1 MSQREHIIAQAAKM
15 FAEQGIKAIRMDDI
29 AQSLGV
35 SKRTLYELFA
45 DKEELLYLCV
55 SHLHQANIAE
65 FERQCSQYDDKIEA
79 MFVGIRVMLDSDE
92 RHSRMM
98 RNLHKFYPAVFERVR
113 SEQTRDGLARL
124 HKMILSLIEAG
135 LIERDVNVE
144 LSVTIFYYTVTGVF
158 FQRDNIVLPDG
169 VTQKDAFMY
178 TIVNFVRGIA
188 TVEGVSRID
197 ALKAKYELEV

>member
-98 RNLHKFYPAVFERVR
+98 RNLQKFYPAVFERVR

-124 HKMILSLIEAG
+124 HKMILSLI
-135 LIERDVNVE
+135 
-144 LSVTIFYYTVTGVF
+144 
-158 FQRDNIVLPDG
+158 
-169 VTQKDAFMY
+169 
-178 TIVNFVRGIA
+178 
-188 TVEGVSRID
+188 
-197 ALKAKYELEV
+197 